1 MSNFY
6 SQTNFAFLIDRIVLI
21 FFMLGDNVAKELKL
35 NFNKKNCQI
44 RMHWDYYVFINAG
57 SFDLI

>member
-35 NFNKKNCQI
+35 TLIKKLSNT
-44 RMHWDYYVFINAG
+44 NAFG
-57 SFDLI
+57 IIMFLLTQAVST